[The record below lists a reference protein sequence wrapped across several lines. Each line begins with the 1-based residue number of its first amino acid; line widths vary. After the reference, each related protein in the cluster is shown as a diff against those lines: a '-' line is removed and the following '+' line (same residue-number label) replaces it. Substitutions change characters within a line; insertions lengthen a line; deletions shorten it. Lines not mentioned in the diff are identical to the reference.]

1 LVRVEQLY
9 PFPNE
14 QLQVVLDSYPNLEEV
29 VWLQEEP
36 ANMGAWYYVRFRL
49 EAMLDGR
56 LPLRYIGRPSRT
68 SPAEGSATWHKRNQ
82 QVITEQA
89 FEFE

>member
-14 QLQVVLDSYPNLEEV
+14 HLQAVLDGYPNLTEV

-36 ANMGAWYYVRFRL
+36 ANMGAWLYVRFRL
-49 EAMLDGR
+49 ESLLDGH